1 MMYCFGRL
9 DLGTLLH
16 PVFLSEL
23 PLKPEF
29 AMKKIQPPMRRVV
42 EVVAMLSLLASLVIV
57 IMELSANE
65 KAIRSA
71 TASDVALS
79 LSSWYSNM
87 GLERVGGAIF
97 RKGMMDPESLT
108 EEDLADFLY
117 LLHGGMLLY
126 QNAFVLGQEGTLDSS
141 LQVVTLGTISAV
153 IDQPGFQLYWEQRR
167 LVFTSSFRD
176 YVEQLERPDDSKLN
190 ELYE

>member
-1 MMYCFGRL
+1 
-9 DLGTLLH
+9 
-16 PVFLSEL
+16 
-23 PLKPEF
+23 
-29 AMKKIQPPMRRVV
+29 MKRVV
-42 EVVAMLSLLASLVIV
+42 EVVATLSLFASLVIV

-79 LSSWYSNM
+79 LSSWYSNV

-97 RKGMMDPESLT
+97 RIGMIDPESLA
-108 EEDLADFLY
+108 EEDLANFLY

-141 LQVVTLGTISAV
+141 LQAVTLGTLSAI
-153 IDQPGFQLYWEQRR
+153 IDQPGFKLYWEQRQS
-167 LVFTSSFRD
+167 VFTSSFQD
-176 YVEQLERPDDSKLN
+176 YIEQLELPDDSKLTKI
-190 ELYE
+190 YE

>member
-1 MMYCFGRL
+1 MMYCFGRF
-9 DLGTLLH
+9 DPGTLLD
-16 PVFLSEL
+16 PFFLSEL
-23 PLKPEF
+23 PLKPEI

-42 EVVAMLSLLASLVIV
+42 EVVATLSLLASLVIV

-79 LSSWYSNM
+79 LSSWYSNL

-97 RKGMMDPESLT
+97 RRGMIDPESLT

-141 LQVVTLGTISAV
+141 LQIVTLGTVSAV
-153 IDQPGFQLYWEQRR
+153 IDQPGFQLYWEQRQS
-167 LVFTSSFRD
+167 VFTSSFRD
-176 YVEQLERPDDSKLN
+176 YVEQLELPDDSKLPDI
-190 ELYE
+190 YK

>member
-1 MMYCFGRL
+1 MMYCFGRF
-9 DLGTLLH
+9 DPGTLLD
-16 PVFLSEL
+16 PVFPSDLL
-23 PLKPEF
+23 LTPEI
-29 AMKKIQPPMRRVV
+29 AMKKILPPMRRVV
-42 EVVAMLSLLASLVIV
+42 ALVVTLSILASLVIV

-65 KAIRSA
+65 KAVRSA

-79 LSSWYSNM
+79 LSSWYTNV

-108 EEDLADFLY
+108 EEDLADFIY
-117 LLHGGMLLY
+117 LMHGAMLLY
-126 QNAFVLGQEGTLDSS
+126 QNAFVLGEEGTLDSS
-141 LQVVTLGTISAV
+141 LQAVTVGTISAV

>member
-1 MMYCFGRL
+1 MMYCFGRF
-9 DLGTLLH
+9 DPGTLLD
-16 PVFLSEL
+16 PFFLSEL
-23 PLKPEF
+23 PLKPEI

-108 EEDLADFLY
+108 EEDLADSIY
-117 LLHGGMLLY
+117 LMHGAMLLY
-126 QNAFVLGQEGTLDSS
+126 QNAFVLGEEGTLDSS
-141 LQVVTLGTISAV
+141 LQAVTLGTISAI
-153 IDQPGFQLYWEQRR
+153 IDQPGFKLYWRQRKS
-167 LVFTSSFRD
+167 VFTSSFRA
-176 YVEQLERPDDSKLN
+176 YVEGLESQDGSNLS
-190 ELYE
+190 ELYD